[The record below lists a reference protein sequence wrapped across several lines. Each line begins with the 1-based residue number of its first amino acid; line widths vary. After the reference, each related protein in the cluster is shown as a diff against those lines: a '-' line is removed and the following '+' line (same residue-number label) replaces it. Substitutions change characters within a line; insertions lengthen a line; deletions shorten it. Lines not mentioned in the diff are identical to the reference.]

1 MFAVFCVSFASCR
14 EDEDSENAEEA
25 RIIYREYKYKGYKN
39 AFRKKNDKSLLHQVA
54 GLILPQW
61 KKLITI
67 FIMSVVVYGVGV
79 FSSFVF
85 QTVLDECYEISDKDE
100 HNHEHN
106 HEHADIQNEEHAE
119 EHNDEQIQTNIIETA
134 VKYIYEK
141 SGSINSFFLIL
152 IMMYIISC
160 FITYIRGK
168 LVINLSRKI
177 DISTT
182 LVYYSKII
190 GISLKDKILRNNGD
204 YLSRFSDSYR
214 IRYAISNISISLV
227 SDVMLS
233 IVGAVILCEINAR
246 LFLISFSMIG
256 LYCLV
261 ILMYKNKLDLS
272 NKRMFIA

>member
-1 MFAVFCVSFASCR
+1 MIV
-14 EDEDSENAEEA
+14 
-25 RIIYREYKYKGYKN
+25 
-39 AFRKKNDKSLLHQVA
+39 
-54 GLILPQW
+54 
-61 KKLITI
+61 
-67 FIMSVVVYGVGV
+67 
-79 FSSFVF
+79 
-85 QTVLDECYEISDKDE
+85 
-100 HNHEHN
+100 
-106 HEHADIQNEEHAE
+106 
-119 EHNDEQIQTNIIETA
+119 
-134 VKYIYEK
+134 
-141 SGSINSFFLIL
+141 
-152 IMMYIISC
+152 
-160 FITYIRGK
+160 
-168 LVINLSRKI
+168 SRKI

-246 LFLISFSMIG
+246 LFLISFTMIG

-272 NKRMFIA
+272 NKRTLQSNAKIQAYLKETLEGFENIKENAFENEVLNVGKIKYNEMVSRYYENDTIGLREGTLLDFIEMIGNVFVLWVGFVFVDIIFDLILSSLICSLAKEDVTLFVHK